1 MSVQRED
8 RKHFTAIAI
17 HIKRLERRMR
27 QENGPHENTCWN
39 VMLECVAPHPIWT
52 FVFVAVVAAVVS
64 IAIP

>member
-1 MSVQRED
+1 
-8 RKHFTAIAI
+8 
-17 HIKRLERRMR
+17 MR